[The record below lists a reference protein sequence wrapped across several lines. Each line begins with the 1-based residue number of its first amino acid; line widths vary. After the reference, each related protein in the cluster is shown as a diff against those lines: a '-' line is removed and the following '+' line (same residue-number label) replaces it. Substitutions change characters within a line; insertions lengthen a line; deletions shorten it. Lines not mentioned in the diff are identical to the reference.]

1 MIVYKYLNQEGALAT
16 VNNNCVTLKTSLE
29 YNDPFDSVFFASRK
43 ERSEA
48 YKLFINYELFK
59 ELYDQFVTKKKKA
72 IRYRFY
78 SKVLKQ
84 DIIQIA
90 KEVNNKSVY
99 RTYPEISMYYMFASK
114 VLKRSDS
121 SLRRDFNKMIDRV
134 LDKIRGRALISCFGL
149 ENNSMLMW
157 SHYGEKHKGACI
169 EFEVDEKE
177 FKKVRYSEKLP
188 VFKLTE
194 IVSIIFGNEFN
205 GKEVD
210 TSDEALLFAL
220 EPLLTKSIS
229 WSYEKEVRCIFSK
242 DKPDM
247 RIHRDEERR
256 FLLEMP
262 KIKRIYIGC
271 NADKAFITKI
281 KNMRDKSIPVVV
293 FKRSDER
300 YEIIEQ
306 QKHK

>member
-16 VNNNCVTLKTSLE
+16 VSNNCVTLKTPLE
-29 YNDPFDSVFFASRK
+29 YNDPFDSVFFANRK

-84 DIIQIA
+84 DIVQIA
-90 KEVNNKSVY
+90 KEVNNKSFYKV
-99 RTYPEISMYYMFASK
+99 YPEISAYYMFASK

-121 SLRRDFNKMIDRV
+121 TLRRDFNKMIDRV
-134 LDKIRGRALISCFGL
+134 LEKIRGRALISCFGL

-177 FKKVRYSEKLP
+177 FKKVKYSEELP
-188 VFKLTE
+188 VFRLTE
-194 IVSIIFGNEFN
+194 IMGIIFGNEFN

-210 TSDEALLFAL
+210 TSDEALAFAL
-220 EPLLTKSIS
+220 EPLLTKSTA
-229 WSYEKEVRCIFSK
+229 WSYENEVRCIFSK
-242 DKPDM
+242 GKLDK
-247 RIHRDEERR
+247 RIHRDEEKRY
-256 FLLEMP
+256 LLEMP
-262 KIKRIYIGC
+262 KIKKIYIGC
-271 NADKAFITKI
+271 NADKTFINKI
-281 KNMRDKSIPVVV
+281 KNTRDKSIPVVV
-293 FKRSDER
+293 FKRSNER
-300 YEIIEQ
+300 YEINE
-306 QKHK
+306 